1 MPLINIQTWRT
12 CEPKT
17 HRTILVLSPS
27 KQYSSFVINA
37 LTRTFSAPPPVFGH
51 QFSEVLLRIGEKLIT
66 IQFIDLFGFKVEEMK
81 RIICESV
88 DLIIT
93 VNMSEEEDVCV
104 QKTVIRVQIID
115 GEEING
121 KFNLCRN
128 LSNVKGL
135 KNKIIE
141 SLT

>member
-1 MPLINIQTWRT
+1 M
-12 CEPKT
+12 K
-17 HRTILVLSPS
+17 TILVLSPLH
-27 KQYSSFVINA
+27 QNSSFVINA

-66 IQFIDLFGFKVEEMK
+66 IQFIDLFGFKKEEKK
-81 RIICESV
+81 RISKMA

-93 VNMSEEEDVCV
+93 VNMSEEEENDVCGLN
-104 QKTVIRVQIID
+104 KPMINVQIID
-115 GEEING
+115 REEICG
-121 KFNLCRN
+121 KYNLCRN